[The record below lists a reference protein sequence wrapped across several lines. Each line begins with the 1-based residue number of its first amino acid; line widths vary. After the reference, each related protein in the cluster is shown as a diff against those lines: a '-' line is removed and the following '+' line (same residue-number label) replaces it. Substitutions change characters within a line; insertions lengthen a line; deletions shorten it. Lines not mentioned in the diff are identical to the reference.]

1 LAHRHGFGKEL
12 GLLLATSLEIFEAV
26 VSDDVAAGVRR
37 GARGEGECGREGSR
51 ERKSSKEGRG
61 KSLERIFN
69 Q

>member
-1 LAHRHGFGKEL
+1 
-12 GLLLATSLEIFEAV
+12 LEIFEAV